1 MAPKPSGSTDV
12 FNVDKIR
19 ELVELMKEHDLSVLD
34 VRQGDQKV
42 RLRRGAAPLMPA
54 MAMPQMMAPA
64 VMASSAPAAA
74 AGAPPAAASAAADGP
89 HIKYIKS
96 PMVGTFYLKPKP
108 DAKAFVSVGDHVGP
122 ETVCCIV
129 EAMKVFNEIP
139 AEISGQIVAIL
150 VESEEPVDFGRPLF
164 KVDTSK

>member
-54 MAMPQMMAPA
+54 MAKRVGYVCLQRRRPRPA
-64 VMASSAPAAA
+64 RTSTSSPITAITTLPRASSQWLM
-74 AGAPPAAASAAADGP
+74 SWR
-89 HIKYIKS
+89 ICTW
-96 PMVGTFYLKPKP
+96 GTSGLMP
-108 DAKAFVSVGDHVGP
+108 V
-122 ETVCCIV
+122 V
-129 EAMKVFNEIP
+129 ECRIGG
-139 AEISGQIVAIL
+139 I
-150 VESEEPVDFGRPLF
+150 RH
-164 KVDTSK
+164 TR